1 MSELADILWQEF
13 ATESDEHLVVL
24 EPLLVRLGS
33 PECEPDDVARLFRG
47 FHSLK
52 GLARALSLHGMEATA
67 HRSENLLGLVRDR
80 GVTTTEAML
89 DVLLEAVDCL
99 KNLRDQVLDSRTD
112 VPAPPPL
119 LQNLDAVFEAAGG
132 PDTKPGKP
140 PPAAAAS
147 PEAAPGTEG
156 AAAAGDPAIGQDRE
170 MLDLFIE
177 LLQTRLPELAAAF
190 DPGATSQD
198 DLIDTLDTLDNAA
211 GVMEFEQTAETFRE
225 LKRFLSAQPL
235 PLAAPARRQAAER
248 TAQIV
253 LQARLLSETAGG
265 DTGAEALASVLAGAL
280 TEDRAS
286 VLAELAAAL
295 DALGGAARAAR
306 VEDTQHAAAEATA
319 TARAAQSLLQ
329 SSAAVHAV
337 DLVILI
343 ADLCGRMAAGELRPM
358 EPLPSTMRAVTDALA
373 EHTSQ
378 GADLEIEPA
387 TELTQRIRAALQE
400 VNDPARDGPLHAAL
414 AGLQNRPEVLE
425 VLSAENLS
433 DLAAGISAGGHAYE
447 LMLFLED
454 SPALGEAIIGWLT
467 TEAKIISNRTV
478 LTNGQSWFDFL
489 ILSPHPPAAV
499 RDALLLRDPERQ
511 CVKSLRQVDGETLL
525 DGETAHVEQAV
536 TPAAPGAP
544 KTSGAAA
551 DTRTATVLRVRSD
564 VIDRFMTQIGEIR
577 VVAAELSELTTATEG
592 TATQHQS
599 AVAELAR
606 SVETNLRRLQA
617 AALEL
622 RVVPIDTILNRFP
635 RVVRTLAQEQG
646 KDIHLALEG
655 RDVRVDKSTV
665 ELLVDPLMHMVRN
678 AVDHGIEPPDE
689 REQAGKPRQASVTM
703 RAAQRG
709 GEVHVQVSDDGR
721 GLNEAAILKK
731 AVARGLTTEEDAAR
745 LKPHE
750 IHRFVFAPGFST
762 AAKITETSGR
772 GVGMDVVL
780 TTVQQLGGDIDI
792 ETRAG
797 QGATFTLRLPISAAL
812 QASLLVRV
820 DRQTFG
826 IAERF
831 VASVLEIPAQDYL
844 DLNGQP
850 AIAFKGTVLPV
861 YPLADLLWHDGAERR
876 KRRYR
881 SVVVI
886 TNGRETIGVE
896 VDRVRRRQELFLKD
910 LHPLLAA
917 CPTVS
922 GAAVLADGRVVLLL
936 DADALIQ
943 LVRAGAWRGAREAAT
958 GTGP

>member
-1 MSELADILWQEF
+1 
-13 ATESDEHLVVL
+13 
-24 EPLLVRLGS
+24 
-33 PECEPDDVARLFRG
+33 
-47 FHSLK
+47 
-52 GLARALSLHGMEATA
+52 
-67 HRSENLLGLVRDR
+67 
-80 GVTTTEAML
+80 
-89 DVLLEAVDCL
+89 
-99 KNLRDQVLDSRTD
+99 
-112 VPAPPPL
+112 
-119 LQNLDAVFEAAGG
+119 
-132 PDTKPGKP
+132 
-140 PPAAAAS
+140 
-147 PEAAPGTEG
+147 
-156 AAAAGDPAIGQDRE
+156 
-170 MLDLFIE
+170 
-177 LLQTRLPELAAAF
+177 
-190 DPGATSQD
+190 
-198 DLIDTLDTLDNAA
+198 
-211 GVMEFEQTAETFRE
+211 MEFEQTAETFRAF
-225 LKRFLSAQPL
+225 KAFLSAQTL
-235 PLAAPARRQAAER
+235 PLDALARRQAAEHV
-248 TAQIV
+248 AQIV

-265 DTGAEALASVLAGAL
+265 DTGGDALAAALAGVL
-280 TEDRAS
+280 GEDRAG
-286 VLAELAAAL
+286 VLAELAATL
-295 DALGGAARAAR
+295 EALGAAARAERPDDAQR
-306 VEDTQHAAAEATA
+306 AAADATV
-319 TARAAQSLLQ
+319 TARAAQSILQ
-329 SSAAVHAV
+329 CSAAVQAV
-337 DLVILI
+337 DLIILV
-343 ADLCGRMAAGELRPM
+343 ADLCGRMAAGTLPAA
-358 EPLPSTMRAVTDALA
+358 EPLPSAMQKVVDGVA
-373 EHTSQ
+373 EHTRQ
-378 GADLEIEPA
+378 GADLEVAPA
-387 TELTQRIRAALQE
+387 TELTQRIRVALQD

-414 AGLQNRPEVLE
+414 VGLQNRPEVLE

-433 DLAAGISAGGHAYE
+433 DLAAGISAGSHAYE

-467 TEAKIISNRTV
+467 TEAKIISNRTA

-499 RDALLLRDPERQ
+499 KDALLLRDPERQ

-525 DGETAHVEQAV
+525 DAETAHIEEA
-536 TPAAPGAP
+536 PATA
-544 KTSGAAA
+544 AAA
-551 DTRTATVLRVRSD
+551 DAPKAQAPGSDSRTATVLRVRSD

-577 VVAAELSELTTATEG
+577 VVAGELSELTTPTEG
-592 TATQHQS
+592 AATQHQN

-646 KDIHLALEG
+646 KDIHLLLEG

-689 REQAGKPRQASVTM
+689 RAQAGKPRQASVTM

-831 VASVLEIPAQDYL
+831 VSSVLEVPAQDYL

-850 AIAFKGTVLPV
+850 AITFKGTVLPV
-861 YPLADLLWHDGAERR
+861 YPLADLLWHDGVERR
-876 KRRYR
+876 QRRYR